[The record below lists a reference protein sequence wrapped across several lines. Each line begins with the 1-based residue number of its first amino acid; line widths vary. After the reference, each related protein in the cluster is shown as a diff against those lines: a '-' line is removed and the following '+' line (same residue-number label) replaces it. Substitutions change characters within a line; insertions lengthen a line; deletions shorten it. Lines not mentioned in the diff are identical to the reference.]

1 MKKSLLVFLMFIC
14 FWHSNAQEER
24 ERIKA
29 LKTAFITQ
37 ELNMSNKVAQKFWP
51 IYEEY
56 ENKRRQ
62 LHEEEDTKLLDTECI
77 NDEQAEKILDEY
89 LDIERQEYVI
99 KKQLFKDLKEILS
112 TKEIIKLHRLED
124 EFHRKLIREYRE
136 RKKREQENSKK

>member
-1 MKKSLLVFLMFIC
+1 MKKSILVFLIFFC
-14 FWHSNAQEER
+14 VGHSNAQDNR
-24 ERIKA
+24 EQIKA

-37 ELNMSNKVAQKFWP
+37 ELNMSNKIAQKFWP

-77 NDEQAEKILDEY
+77 NEEQAERILDEY

-124 EFHRKLIREYRE
+124 EFHRKLIKEYRE
-136 RKKREQENSKK
+136 RKRSEQENNSK